1 VPTPEHP
8 NLSDSPERK
17 LVNGYRP
24 RTVTQ
29 YGVEVVNG
37 WPTKFYGLAVEGEP
51 GVELLDAAR
60 AAAVASLPAAA
71 GGGAA
76 FVIAHRARPACFVLV
91 YWWATAVDLC
101 LAYFRSPLDRPD
113 ELSPMPQY
121 STGCVWELALTN
133 HERAA
138 WVEHVL
144 GGERS
149 LDAYLVAG
157 APAEI

>member
-1 VPTPEHP
+1 M
-8 NLSDSPERK
+8 SSYSP
-17 LVNGYRP
+17 RP
-24 RTVTQ
+24 VTQ
-29 YGVEVVNG
+29 YGVQVVNG
-37 WPTKFYGLAVEGEP
+37 WPTKIYGLAVEGEP
-51 GVELLDAAR
+51 GEELLDAAR
-60 AAAVASLPAAA
+60 AAAVASLPAPAAAAAA

-91 YWWATAVDLC
+91 YWWATPVDLR
-101 LAYFRSPLDRPD
+101 LAYFRSPLDRPA

-144 GGERS
+144 GNVPS
-149 LDAYLVAG
+149 LDAYLAAG
-157 APAEI
+157 VPSEI